1 MKEKILLFLYT
12 IACFFICG
20 YGYESS
26 ANSKQIPNYTF
37 LNVTAQKGD
46 HIIGLLNRYALSS
59 STCSISFFRKL
70 NNLSDKDPLLPK
82 KAYILPIRIYKYD
95 GKSIRTTL
103 NIDNYQTAK
112 NIEKYNDD
120 LLKKNIRKTNFRTDK
135 KLWVPFDDKECTE
148 SLNLLLA
155 SNNEASINNNTKQN
169 TNTAATTVA
178 ENNTAV
184 EEKPYS
190 TGASGGKFP
199 IFGKS
204 FEQVELKSNTL
215 EGKIYYFVAGH
226 GGPDPGAVGTRNKH
240 TICEDEYAYD
250 VTLRLARCLIEHGAT
265 VYLIVRDNND
275 GIRQDAL
282 LDCDKDEFHWGG
294 SQISTEQIERLTD
307 RCNLINT
314 LYAQNLAKGV
324 PQNYQ
329 RMIEIHVDS
338 RAVGHRQ
345 DVFFYY
351 FGGSDDGKNL
361 ASLMQNTL
369 RKQYDKHQKGRGYFG
384 TIEDRDLF
392 MLRKTNPTSVY
403 IELANITNPDDQQRL
418 VVAKNRQ
425 LIAEWLCQ
433 GVLGEFISKKPKE
446 KAKKGKKNN

>member
-1 MKEKILLFLYT
+1 M
-12 IACFFICG
+12 
-20 YGYESS
+20 
-26 ANSKQIPNYTF
+26 
-37 LNVTAQKGD
+37 
-46 HIIGLLNRYALSS
+46 
-59 STCSISFFRKL
+59 
-70 NNLSDKDPLLPK
+70 
-82 KAYILPIRIYKYD
+82 
-95 GKSIRTTL
+95 
-103 NIDNYQTAK
+103 
-112 NIEKYNDD
+112 
-120 LLKKNIRKTNFRTDK
+120 
-135 KLWVPFDDKECTE
+135 
-148 SLNLLLA
+148 
-155 SNNEASINNNTKQN
+155 
-169 TNTAATTVA
+169 
-178 ENNTAV
+178 
-184 EEKPYS
+184 
-190 TGASGGKFP
+190 
-199 IFGKS
+199 
-204 FEQVELKSNTL
+204 
-215 EGKIYYFVAGH
+215 
-226 GGPDPGAVGTRNKH
+226 
-240 TICEDEYAYD
+240 
-250 VTLRLARCLIEHGAT
+250 ARCLIEHGAT